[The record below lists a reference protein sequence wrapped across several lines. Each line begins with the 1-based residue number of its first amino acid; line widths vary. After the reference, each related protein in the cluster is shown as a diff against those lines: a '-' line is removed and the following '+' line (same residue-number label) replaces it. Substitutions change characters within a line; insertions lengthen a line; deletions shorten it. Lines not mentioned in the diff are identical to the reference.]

1 MLIASV
7 LAVFDILP
15 PVDES
20 GNPVDIDLDHY
31 NGFVAFPSI
40 YKCIIK
46 PRSPEAE
53 ALIKA
58 TEEMNHVV

>member
-1 MLIASV
+1 MLIASI
-7 LAVFDILP
+7 LTAFDMFP

-20 GNPVDIDLDHY
+20 GKPVDIDLDHY
-31 NGFVAFPSI
+31 NGFVAFSSP

-46 PRSPEAE
+46 RSRGAE

-58 TEEMNHVV
+58 TAEMNHVV